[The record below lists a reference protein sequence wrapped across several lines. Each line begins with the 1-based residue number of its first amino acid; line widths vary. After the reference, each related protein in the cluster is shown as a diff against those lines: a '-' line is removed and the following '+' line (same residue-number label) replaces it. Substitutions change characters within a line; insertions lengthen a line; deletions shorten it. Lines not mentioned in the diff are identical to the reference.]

1 MKDENGR
8 KVYVT
13 YKFSSE
19 EEKHI
24 FESMPL
30 EGKRFLVEGE
40 MVEPEKTP
48 TSPIVLI

>member
-1 MKDENGR
+1 MKDEDGR

-13 YKFSSE
+13 YEFRSE

-30 EGKRFLVEGE
+30 EGMRFLVEGE
-40 MVEPEKTP
+40 MVEPK
-48 TSPIVLI
+48 